1 MIKIEAHFV
10 EEYYTD
16 LLPNVHYV
24 PASLDNLT
32 SVVQHVVAEENEAEM
47 KSIIMSA
54 NTWCEKSTTRQS
66 LSKESIS
73 VLARYQAEVHRVE
86 RGLQS
91 SESILHQIDDLV
103 ECSV

>member
-1 MIKIEAHFV
+1 M
-10 EEYYTD
+10 
-16 LLPNVHYV
+16 PNVHYV

-32 SVVQHVVAEENEAEM
+32 SVVQYVVAEENEAEM
-47 KSIIMSA
+47 KSIIMRA

-73 VLARYQAEVHRVE
+73 ALARYQAEVEKRWGV
-86 RGLQS
+86 QS
-91 SESILHQIDDLV
+91 SKRLLHQIDDLV